1 MISQYDMGAVLNL
14 AQEGL
19 RMRIRKQQTQA
30 ERVRRATERLRLMEE
45 SNKQLM
51 NILAQEGY

>member
-1 MISQYDMGAVLNL
+1 MGAVLNL